1 MKTLLVFLYNLYTMN
16 FSEEI
21 MRYFLNLKNIFI
33 YKFMY
38 ELYVDI
44 YEN

>member
-1 MKTLLVFLYNLYTMN
+1 MN

>member
-1 MKTLLVFLYNLYTMN
+1 MRTLLVFLYNLYTMN